1 MTSARTVFITG
12 AGQGLGAAL
21 AAAFFAQGA
30 NVALTDLS
38 ARVLERTRELD
49 PEGTRTTACM
59 FDVRDRAAFQ
69 RAFDDCVARFGRV
82 DVLIN
87 NAARTVMR
95 SIWEIEPEEWD
106 DVLAVNLRGTF
117 FGCQIAGQHMRR
129 NASGRIINISSIAG
143 QQGSLFG
150 GAHYAASK
158 AGIIA
163 LTRHFALPLA
173 ADGVT
178 VNTIAPAAIWTPAM
192 DALPES
198 TVQDFAQRIPIGR
211 IGTAEEVAAAALF
224 LASDGGSYVTGA
236 TLDINGGALMR

>member
-1 MTSARTVFITG
+1 MPSTKTVFITG
-12 AGQGLGAAL
+12 AGQGLGAAI
-21 AAAFFAQGA
+21 ATAFFADGA

-38 ARVLERTRELD
+38 ARVLERAQELD
-49 PEGTRTTACM
+49 PGGTRTSACT

-87 NAARTVMR
+87 NAARTAMT

-117 FGCQIAGQHMRR
+117 FGCQIAGRHMRQ
-129 NASGRIINISSIAG
+129 NGNGRIVNVSSIAG
-143 QQGSLFG
+143 QQASLIG
-150 GAHYAASK
+150 GAHYAAAK
-158 AGIIA
+158 AGMIA

-173 ADGVT
+173 PDGVT
-178 VNTIAPAAIWTPAM
+178 VNAISPSAIWTPAM

-198 TVQDFAQRIPIGR
+198 TVQDFARRIPVGR
-211 IGTAEEVAAAALF
+211 IGTAEEVAAAILF
-224 LASDGGSYVTGA
+224 LASERASYVTGA
-236 TLDINGGALMR
+236 TLDINGGMLMR